1 MIARTKESI
10 SDVEGRIK
18 TAQALLKAEKA
29 TVTEQDRLEKA
40 LHTRLDVLLEGERR
54 IDVGSDIMTH
64 GDLIMKVKK
73 KKKEVMKK
81 TQSLSRELLYFL
93 DTSLARMV
101 AAEEMGGP
109 VVGDDLEVTLETGFN
124 KKGNVK
130 KGNRRIDEMWGQA
143 EGHPEKKMVEE
154 FKDLMEVSLYIQ
166 PFGLGMH

>member
-29 TVTEQDRLEKA
+29 TVAEQDRLEKA
-40 LHTRLDVLLEGERR
+40 LQTRLDVLLEGERR
-54 IDVGSDIMTH
+54 IDVGSDIMTQ

-73 KKKEVMKK
+73 KKKEVAKK
-81 TQSLSRELLYFL
+81 TQSLLREFLYFL

-109 VVGDDLEVTLETGFN
+109 VVGDDLEVILEMGFD
-124 KKGNVK
+124 KKGNVR

-143 EGHPEKKMVEE
+143 EEHPEKKMVEE
-154 FKDLMEVSLYIQ
+154 FRDLVEVCLFD
-166 PFGLGMH
+166 PLVLGMH